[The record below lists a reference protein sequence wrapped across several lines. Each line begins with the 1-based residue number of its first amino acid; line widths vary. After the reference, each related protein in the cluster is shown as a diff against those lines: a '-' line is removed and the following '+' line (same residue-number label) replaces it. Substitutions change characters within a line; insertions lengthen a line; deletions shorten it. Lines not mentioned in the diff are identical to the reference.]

1 MTAASS
7 PTPAVLLFD
16 GVCNLCNAGVN
27 FLLNHDPAGHFKFAA
42 LQSEAGQGLLAGCK
56 LPTDEFKSFV
66 LVEDGRCYQRS
77 EAALRVARRL
87 PGAWRL
93 LYGFILLP
101 TPLRDALYD
110 LVARNRY
117 RWFGRR
123 DTCRLPTPELR
134 ARFL

>member
-1 MTAASS
+1 MPPASPAA
-7 PTPAVLLFD
+7 PAVVLFD

-27 FLLNHDPAGHFKFAA
+27 LLLDLDRDGYFKVAA
-42 LQSEAGQGLLAGCK
+42 LQSEAGQRLLAQCG
-56 LPTDEFKSFV
+56 LPGDDFESFV

-77 EAALRVARRL
+77 EGALRVARRL

-101 TPLRDALYD
+101 APLRDTLYD
-110 LVARNRY
+110 LIARNRY
-117 RWFGRR
+117 RLFGRR
-123 DTCRLPTPELR
+123 DTCRLPTPELQ